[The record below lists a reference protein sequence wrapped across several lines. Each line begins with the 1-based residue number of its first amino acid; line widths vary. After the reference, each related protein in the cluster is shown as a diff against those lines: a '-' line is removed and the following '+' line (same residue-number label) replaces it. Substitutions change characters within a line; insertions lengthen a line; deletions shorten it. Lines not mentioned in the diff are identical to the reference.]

1 MPGPARHDGI
11 RCPGSG
17 ESGAAPMTADLDIYR
32 TASVLIREHGN
43 EADPIDAGGVPVA
56 SLQVRGLMVRHS

>member
-17 ESGAAPMTADLDIYR
+17 GVGAAPMTSEIDIYR
-32 TASVLIREHGN
+32 TANVLVKHYGEDAAL
-43 EADPIDAGGVPVA
+43 EAAQRADAMLA
-56 SLQVRGLMVRHS
+56 D